1 SCGVWYVGR
10 WYFVWSFFCF
20 CARSI
25 DCILGRHAYGSLLGG
40 TARMRRDFL
49 NAAFEES
56 VKPWASGCSRLRE
69 FCSPLSEVI
78 AESSYALTKHSIVDG
93 ALKCGKR
100 CIDGLAKDE
109 CIFWLS
115 VGSFISIFSIASL
128 SKHANCKETTKP
140 KASVSWIIMVNLIFV
155 LYESSPPPYYIM
167 NRAMKQLL
175 RYKPLRTESI
185 EPKRWIIRLCPCCNF
200 TDDGDFDERSKLLE
214 GQRSSSTTTHCCPSD
229 VQQSVKVT
237 QSVDA
242 SQATD
247 DEQEFLNKVLQ
258 QTASEVID
266 VAALE
271 SQTLEPREYVERAR
285 HYSAVLSH
293 LNFSPSTKFAVPVSL
308 QPVTS
313 VEASISKPPLS
324 RRSLERL
331 DKLATQMYDTFAD
344 MKVEPVDNLVVHFN

>member
-1 SCGVWYVGR
+1 MFETVDGSR
-10 WYFVWSFFCF
+10 KDLIEHDSF
-20 CARSI
+20 
-25 DCILGRHAYGSLLGG
+25 LGG
-40 TARMRRDFL
+40 TDRMRPDFL
-49 NAAFEES
+49 NSAFEES
-56 VKPWASGCSRLRE
+56 VKPWATGCSRLGD
-69 FCSPLSEVI
+69 VI
-78 AESSYALTKHSIVDG
+78 AESSHALTKHIIVDG
-93 ALKCGKR
+93 ALECGKR

-115 VGSFISIFSIASL
+115 VGSFVSIFSLPKKWIA
-128 SKHANCKETTKP
+128 C
-140 KASVSWIIMVNLIFV
+140 
-155 LYESSPPPYYIM
+155 
-167 NRAMKQLL
+167 
-175 RYKPLRTESI
+175 
-185 EPKRWIIRLCPCCNF
+185 LCPCCNF
-200 TDDGDFDERSKLLE
+200 ADDGDSDERSKLLE
-214 GQRSSSTTTHCCPSD
+214 GQHSSSTATHCCTAD

-237 QSVDA
+237 QNMDST
-242 SQATD
+242 QTTD

-285 HYSAVLSH
+285 HYNAVLSH

-331 DKLATQMYDTFAD
+331 DKLATQMYDTFAE

>member
-1 SCGVWYVGR
+1 
-10 WYFVWSFFCF
+10 
-20 CARSI
+20 
-25 DCILGRHAYGSLLGG
+25 
-40 TARMRRDFL
+40 MRRDFL

-140 KASVSWIIMVNLIFV
+140 KAS
-155 LYESSPPPYYIM
+155 
-167 NRAMKQLL
+167 
-175 RYKPLRTESI
+175 
-185 EPKRWIIRLCPCCNF
+185 PKRWIIRLCPCCNF
-200 TDDGDFDERSKLLE
+200 TDDGDSDERSKLLE